1 MLLWGPLVV
10 GELFIII
17 IVFFLFIYLG
27 CPGQLTRTTTIS
39 HGSLDILQV
48 QKQVRH
54 RGGDR
59 HAHKRSNPGREQNK
73 STIDHSS

>member
-17 IVFFLFIYLG
+17 IVFFFLNYVG
-27 CPGQLTRTTTIS
+27 CPGQLTRTTTIP
-39 HGSLDILQV
+39 HGPLDILQA
-48 QKQVRH
+48 QEQVRH
-54 RGGDR
+54 RGDDR

-73 STIDHSS
+73 STIDHNS